1 MNKLKTLAAAVGVS
15 AVAGGAWFYSRADA
29 AETPAYRRASVER
42 GDLRATVSATGK
54 LNAVRTVQVGT
65 QVSGQVSQIFVDFND
80 KVRKGQLLA
89 TIDPTLQRQAVQDAQ
104 AGLERA
110 EAQLNLAQQE
120 YDRNKQLFDAKIIT
134 AAEYGTVEANLTVAK
149 SNVKSANIALS
160 RARQNLSYTN
170 IHSPIDG
177 VIVERNVDVGQTVA
191 ASLSAPQLF
200 LIANDLADMQILASV
215 DESDIGSIQQGQ
227 DVRFTVQSYPNRE
240 FSGTVSQ
247 VRLQSTTTDN
257 VVSYTAVVSVKN
269 QTGALLPGMTATL
282 SFVTGEA
289 TDVLT
294 VPSAALRYRPASDT
308 GAGAGGGVRGAAGS
322 LPDSVRARFA
332 SRAGGGAGAVGGRP
346 GGTPG
351 QPRARPGTL
360 WYVDAQGKLA
370 SVRVRTGL
378 TDGSRTVVESD
389 ELTEGMQVILGAA
402 SASGSAAAPAASAN
416 PLQPRM
422 GGQRRF

>member
-1 MNKLKTLAAAVGVS
+1 MNKVKTLGIAVGVS
-15 AVAGGAWFYSRADA
+15 ALAGGAWFYSRADA
-29 AETPAYRRASVER
+29 AEAPAYRFATVER
-42 GDLRATVSATGK
+42 GDVSATVSATGK
-54 LNAVRTVQVGT
+54 LSAVRTVQVGT

-80 KVRKGQLLA
+80 KVTKGQLLA

-104 AGLERA
+104 AGVERA

-215 DESDIGSIQQGQ
+215 DESDIGNIRQGQ
-227 DVRFTVQSYPNRE
+227 DVRFTVQSYPNRP
-240 FSGTVSQ
+240 FTGKVSQ

-257 VVSYTAVVSVKN
+257 VVSYTAVVSVRN
-269 QTGALLPGMTATL
+269 ATGALLPGMTATL

-289 TDVLT
+289 AGVLT
-294 VPSAALRYRPASDT
+294 VPSAALRYRPEGVAVN
-308 GAGAGGGVRGAAGS
+308 GVVRGVGGEVRAR
-322 LPDSVRARFA
+322 PDSVR
-332 SRAGGGAGAVGGRP
+332 
-346 GGTPG
+346 GTRG
-351 QPRARPGTL
+351 VTRGTRLGTL

-370 SVRVRTGL
+370 SLKVRPGL
-378 TDGSRTVVESD
+378 SDGARTVVEGD
-389 ELTEGMQVILGAA
+389 GLEEGMQVIIGASGASAATAASAGAA
-402 SASGSAAAPAASAN
+402 SN

-422 GGQRRF
+422 RGRF